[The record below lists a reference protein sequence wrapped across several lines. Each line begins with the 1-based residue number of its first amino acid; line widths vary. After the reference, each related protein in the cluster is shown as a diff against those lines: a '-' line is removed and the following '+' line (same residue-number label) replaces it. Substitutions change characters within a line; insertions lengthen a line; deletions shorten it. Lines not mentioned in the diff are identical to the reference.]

1 MAADSS
7 SSRRKASSSAKAAA
21 PRPASAKPR
30 KIGKLLVAN
39 RSEIAIRVFRAA
51 TELGIR
57 TVAIYAEED
66 KLSLH
71 RFKADE
77 AYQVGRGMGP
87 LEAYLSIAEVIR
99 VARDAGVDAI
109 HPGYGFLSE
118 SPEFAE
124 ACADAG
130 IMFIGPSPDTM
141 RALGN
146 KVAAR
151 NLAIACGVP
160 VMPATDPLPDDDAK
174 IRSLAEGIGLPVML
188 KASWGGGGRGM
199 RVIRDIAKLPQEVKN
214 AKREAK
220 SAFGKDDVYL
230 EKLVERARH
239 VEVQILGDRHGNAV
253 HLFER
258 DCSVQRRHQ
267 KVVERA
273 PAPYLDDARRAA
285 LCQSALKIAQATD
298 YLGAGTVEYLMDA
311 DTGEFYFIEVNPRVQ
326 VEHTVT
332 EVVTGVDIVKAQ
344 IRLVEGAPIGSEES
358 GVPAQDRLALSGH
371 ALQCRIT
378 TENPEDN
385 FIPDYG
391 RISAYRGAMGFGIRV
406 DGGTAYSGAVITRYY
421 DPLLEKLTAW
431 APTPDE
437 ASKRMSRALREY
449 RIRGVA
455 TNLAFLENV
464 VEHPVFLAGET
475 TTRFIDETPELFAFE
490 KRRDRATRLLTYIAD
505 VTVNGHPETKDRRRP
520 KPGAP
525 TPVPPVFAEARGPA
539 ETGADDQHVFGDSD
553 RPLEVGLKPGDLPAG
568 TRQRLEKL
576 GPKKF
581 GEWMRKQKAVL
592 VTDTTMRDGHQSLL
606 ATRMRSYDITAV
618 ANSYASGLPNLL
630 SLECWGGATFDVAMR
645 FLTEDPWERLAWI
658 REGAPNLL
666 LQCLVRG
673 SNGVGYANYP
683 DNVVERFIA
692 TAAREGMDVFR
703 VFDCLNWVENMRVTI
718 DAVNEAGKL
727 CEASICYTADIFDT
741 SRPRYDLAY
750 YVKLAKE
757 LEKAGAHVLCVKDM
771 AGLLK
776 PGAAGPLIKA
786 LRDEIG
792 LPVHLHTHD
801 TSGVAGAT
809 LLAAIDAGVD
819 AVDVAMDAL
828 SGMTSQ
834 PCLGSIA
841 AALHGG
847 KRDPGLDP
855 AAIREISLYWEAA
868 RAQYAAFESDL
879 LSPASEVYLHE
890 MPGGQFTNLKEQ
902 ARSMGLE
909 NRWNEVAKT
918 YRDVNDMFGDIVKV
932 TPTSKVV
939 GDMALA
945 MVSAGLT
952 RAQVE
957 DPKVEVS
964 FPESVVQL
972 MKGEIS
978 MPPGGFPKGIQ
989 NKVLKGEK
997 PLSKRAGAT
1006 MAPADFDA
1014 VKREAEEKVGRD
1026 VSETELCSYL
1036 MYPKVFADFA
1046 AAERKYGPVSSLP
1059 TPVFFYGLQPGTEI
1073 AVAIERGKTL
1083 VVRCQGVGETDEE
1096 GQVRVFFELNGQ
1108 PRIIKVPNRTAA
1120 NVREARRKA
1129 SDGDPSHV
1137 AAPMP
1142 GVISTVA
1149 VKEGQKVS
1157 AGDVICSI
1165 EAMKM
1170 ETALHCERGGVV
1182 KEVLVSPGT
1191 PVDAKDLLVVIA
1203 DA

>member
-1 MAADSS
+1 MTVVP
-7 SSRRKASSSAKAAA
+7 AK
-21 PRPASAKPR
+21 
-30 KIGKLLVAN
+30 ITKLLVAN

-51 TELGIR
+51 AELGIR

-71 RFKADE
+71 RFKSDE

-87 LEAYLSIAEVIR
+87 LEAYLSIPEVIR
-99 VARDAGVDAI
+99 VATDAGVDAI

-124 ACADAG
+124 ACAEAG
-130 IMFIGPSPDTM
+130 ITFIGPSPATM
-141 RALGN
+141 KALGN

-151 NLAIACGVP
+151 NLAISVDVP
-160 VMPATDPLPDDDAK
+160 VMPATDPLPDDDAEIK
-174 IRSLAEGIGLPVML
+174 RLAQEIGLPVML

-199 RVIRDIAKLPQEVKN
+199 RVIRDLDKLPQEVKN

-230 EKLVERARH
+230 EKLVEKARH

-273 PAPYLDDARRAA
+273 PAPYLDEKTREE
-285 LCQSALKIAQATD
+285 LCASALRIAKATD
-298 YLGAGTVEYLMDA
+298 YVGAGTVEYLMDA
-311 DTGEFYFIEVNPRVQ
+311 DTGAFYFIEVNPRIQ

-344 IRLVEGAPIGSEES
+344 IKVLEGAAIGTPES
-358 GVPAQDRLALSGH
+358 GVPVQAELALNGH

-406 DGGTAYSGAVITRYY
+406 DGGTAYSGAVITRFY
-421 DPLLEKLTAW
+421 DPLLEKVTAW
-431 APTPDE
+431 APTAEE
-437 ASKRMSRALREY
+437 AAKRMSRAIREY

-464 VEHPVFLAGET
+464 VEHPIFLAGEV
-475 TTRFIDETPELFAFE
+475 TTRFIDDTKELFAFE
-490 KRRDRATRLLTYIAD
+490 KRQDRATRLLTYVAD
-505 VTVNGHPETKDRRRP
+505 VTVNGHPETKDRAKPKSGAP
-520 KPGAP
+520 KPVPPLFAEAKGAPIDLGAGAP
-525 TPVPPVFAEARGPA
+525 TGGSELPAKVGRGAGEVPPG
-539 ETGADDQHVFGDSD
+539 S
-553 RPLEVGLKPGDLPAG
+553 
-568 TRQRLEKL
+568 RQLFEKL

-581 GEWMRKQKAVL
+581 GEWMRDQKRVL
-592 VTDTTMRDGHQSLL
+592 ITDTTMRDAHQSLL
-606 ATRMRSYDITAV
+606 ATRMRTADIAAV
-618 ANSYASGLPNLL
+618 AGSYASGMPQLL

-645 FLTEDPWERLAWI
+645 FLTEDPWERLAKI

-683 DNVVERFIA
+683 DNVVKRFIEQS
-692 TAAREGMDVFR
+692 AREGMDVFR
-703 VFDCLNWVENMRVTI
+703 VFDCLNWIENMRVTI
-718 DAVNEAGKL
+718 DAVNEVGKL
-727 CEASICYTADIFDT
+727 CEGSICYTADLLDA
-741 SRPRYDLAY
+741 SRPKYDLKY
-750 YVKLAKE
+750 YVTLAKE
-757 LEKAGAHVLCVKDM
+757 LERAGAHVLCVKDM
-771 AGLLK
+771 GGLLK
-776 PGAAGPLIKA
+776 PSAAGILIKA
-786 LRDEIG
+786 LREEVS
-792 LPVHLHTHD
+792 LPLHLHTHD
-801 TSGVAGAT
+801 TSGLSAAT
-809 LLAAIDAGVD
+809 LLVAIEAGAD
-819 AVDVAMDAL
+819 AVDSAMDAL

-834 PCLGSIA
+834 PCIGSLVA
-841 AALHGG
+841 TLKGG
-847 KRDPGLDP
+847 ERDTGLDME
-855 AAIREISLYWEAA
+855 AIRAISLYWEAA
-868 RAQYAAFESDL
+868 RAQYAAFESNL
-879 LSPASEVYLHE
+879 LAPASEVYLHE

-909 NRWNEVAKT
+909 NRWSEVAKT
-918 YRDVNDMFGDIVKV
+918 YRDVNDMFGDVVKV

-939 GDMALA
+939 GDMALV

-952 RAQVE
+952 REDVE
-957 DPKVEVS
+957 NPDVEVS

-972 MKGEIS
+972 MKGELS
-978 MPPGGFPKGIQ
+978 QPPGGFPEKIQ
-989 NKVLKGEK
+989 KKVLKGEK
-997 PLSKRAGAT
+997 PLTVRAGEL
-1006 MAPADFDA
+1006 MPPADFDA
-1014 VKREAEEKVGRD
+1014 VRAEAEGKVDRKISD
-1026 VSETELCSYL
+1026 AELASYL
-1036 MYPKVFADFA
+1036 MYPKVFVDFA
-1046 AAERKYGPVSSLP
+1046 LAEKKYGPVSCLP
-1059 TPVFFYGLQPGTEI
+1059 TPTFFYGLPSGEEI
-1073 AVAIERGKTL
+1073 SVEIERGKTL
-1083 VVRCQGVGETDEE
+1083 VIRCLGVGETDEE
-1096 GQVRVFFELNGQ
+1096 GQVKVFFELNGQ
-1108 PRIIKVPNRTAA
+1108 PRIVKVPNRSAA

-1129 SDGDPSHV
+1129 EEGNPAHV

-1149 VKEGQKVS
+1149 VKQGQSV
-1157 AGDVICSI
+1157 AQGDVICSI

-1170 ETALHCERGGVV
+1170 ETALHAERGGVA

-1191 PVDAKDLLVVIA
+1191 PVDAKDLLAIVEEA
-1203 DA
+1203 